1 MEREA
6 SAERQESR
14 LPQRLFGVQFSVPV
28 QSETVPFNERG
39 GRLRGVLDV
48 VSGRFPGFVFGGS
61 VGSDTLPVFHFHDER
76 REDLESKLRH
86 LAENGY
92 QSVTND
98 DIARFVTGAL
108 ATDGRR
114 VGLCFDDV
122 WASVWTV
129 AGPLLKQYGLTAIAY
144 AIPGRIEDADLCRPI
159 GTDGGN
165 PGAGPPLAT
174 WPELRAL
181 HASGVLDVQ
190 CHTYSHSRI
199 FCSTTV
205 TGYVTP
211 DFASTPLLNRPQIAE
226 LPDPRFLTPSDLGA
240 PLYTSRSRMS
250 DALRVS
256 AADEI
261 RIRCLERV
269 AGGGGPRF
277 FEKPTWRGELDA
289 IAQGAP
295 TSVESSE
302 RRRAAIEE
310 ELDRCRALLNAR
322 LATGSVQHVCLP
334 WGVSGENATAALQR
348 LGFKSAFANRLQGT
362 HAVRRG
368 DDLFWLKRLPN
379 KYIFRLPGRGR
390 RLWSSTLRQAQSRP
404 ERGRGPTASGE
415 RSL

>member
-1 MEREA
+1 
-6 SAERQESR
+6 
-14 LPQRLFGVQFSVPV
+14 V

-76 REDLESKLRH
+76 REDLEPKLRY
-86 LAENGY
+86 LADNGY
-92 QSVTND
+92 RSVTSD
-98 DIARFVTGAL
+98 DVARFAIGAL
-108 ATDGRR
+108 KTDGRH

-129 AGPLLKQYGLTAIAY
+129 VAPLLKKYGLTAIVF
-144 AIPGRIEDADLCRPI
+144 AIPGRTEESDGCRPSPAE
-159 GTDGGN
+159 GN
-165 PGAGPPLAT
+165 EPATGSPFVT

-181 HASGVLDVQ
+181 HTSGVVDVQ

-199 FCSTTV
+199 FCSETV

-211 DFASTPLLNRPQIAE
+211 DFGATPLLNRPQVAE
-226 LPDPRFLTPSDLGA
+226 LPNPAFLTASDLGA
-240 PLYTSRSRMS
+240 PLYAARSRMS

-256 AADEI
+256 AADEV

-277 FEKPTWRGELDA
+277 FDKPTWRSELDA
-289 IAQGAP
+289 ITQGAP
-295 TSVESSE
+295 ATVEVPDK
-302 RRRAAIEE
+302 RRAAIEE
-310 ELDRCRALLNAR
+310 ELDRCRSVLNAR
-322 LATGSVQHVCLP
+322 LSTGTVQHVCLP
-334 WGVSGENATAALQR
+334 WGVSGENSTAALKR
-348 LGFKSAFANRLQGT
+348 LGFRSAFANRLRGM

-368 DDLFWLKRLPN
+368 DDLYWLKRLPN

-390 RLWSSTLRQAQSRP
+390 RLWRATPR
-404 ERGRGPTASGE
+404 
-415 RSL
+415 